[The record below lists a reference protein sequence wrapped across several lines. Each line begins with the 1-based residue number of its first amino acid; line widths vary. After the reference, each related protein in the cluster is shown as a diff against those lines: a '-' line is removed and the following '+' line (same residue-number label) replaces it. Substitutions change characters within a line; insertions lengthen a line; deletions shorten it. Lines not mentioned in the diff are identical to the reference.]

1 MIPDRLEAHAS
12 ILMRVATGHQDFPA
26 GLANGGGDVGVTEA
40 DALGGESI
48 EVGRDILDRGAEST
62 DGVPVHVVRC
72 DEKEVHTAK

>member
-1 MIPDRLEAHAS
+1 
-12 ILMRVATGHQDFPA
+12 
-26 GLANGGGDVGVTEA
+26 GGGDVGVTEA